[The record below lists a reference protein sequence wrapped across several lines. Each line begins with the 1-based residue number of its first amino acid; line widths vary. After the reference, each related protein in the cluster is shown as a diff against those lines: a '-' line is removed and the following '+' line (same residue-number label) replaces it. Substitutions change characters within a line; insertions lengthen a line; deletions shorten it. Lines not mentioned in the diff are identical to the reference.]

1 MRIPLDM
8 KAVYF
13 CRHILQRQTLF
24 SSVEEKVRK
33 KTEEQYRDYPNLTPV
48 EIQRVIDINDFD
60 LDRFLRDGGFDTPFL
75 IKGVFSS
82 NAVQWNQLREAY
94 GDSIVP
100 VHPAAKLGEN
110 WQYETVREMT
120 LRDAMQAMEQGAPIS
135 VVSSSQ
141 VFVDHNQLLETMKPR
156 ILKDAFRTHFV
167 RHEMFVA
174 GPGTGSAFHCA
185 VGGNFFH
192 MVCGRKRWLLV
203 KPSDSFGMYPTI
215 GRNSRSAY
223 FGSPINS
230 ESYLEDQR
238 DLFPLFSK
246 VHKYSVTLEPGDV
259 LFVPS
264 WWWHEVKNLEP
275 SVGFPFRSW
284 IYGRNPFFLLLTI
297 LSINGIKNLPRALVG
312 RITRSPKWMMRD
324 GIPRESF
331 AKRA

>member
-13 CRHILQRQTLF
+13 CRHILESQNLF
-24 SSVEEKVRK
+24 SSLEAKARK
-33 KTEEQYRDYPNLTPV
+33 KTEEQYRDYQNLTDI
-48 EIQRVIDINDFD
+48 EIERVIDINHFD
-60 LDRFLRDGGFDTPFL
+60 PNSFLEDGGFDTPFL

-82 NAVQWNQLREAY
+82 NALQWDQLRETY
-94 GDSIVP
+94 GDSLVP
-100 VHPAAKLGEN
+100 VHPAAKLGES

-120 LRDAMQAMEQGAPIS
+120 LRDAMRAMEQGAPIS

-141 VFVDHNQLLETMKPR
+141 VFVDHSQLLETMKPR
-156 ILKDAFRTHFV
+156 VLSDVFGAHFV

-192 MVCGRKRWLLV
+192 MVNGRKRWLLV
-203 KPSDSFGMYPTI
+203 NPSDSFAMYPTI
-215 GRNSRSAY
+215 GRNTRSAI

-230 ESYLEDQR
+230 ESYQEDQR
-238 DLFPLFSK
+238 ELFPLYSR
-246 VHKYSVTLEPGDV
+246 VPKYLVILEPGDV

-275 SVGFPFRSW
+275 SIGFPFRAW
-284 IYGRNPFFLLLTI
+284 IPGKNHFFLLLTM
-297 LSINGIKNLPRALVG
+297 LSINGIKNLPRALAA
-312 RITRSPKWMMRD
+312 RITKSPSWMMKD
-324 GIPRESF
+324 SIPRESF
-331 AKRA
+331 ARRA